1 MNILKIF
8 ILHIFDIMTLKDEK
22 EQVRKSIYDKL
33 FKEGQSL
40 RPNGDYGKIPDFKGS
55 DIAADLLATTGE
67 WKNSKT
73 IFCSPDSAQ
82 IPVRFLAL
90 KENKNLIMASP
101 NLEHGYLFLEGNKLN
116 GNEKEAATKEG
127 AFNHCSRFF
136 DFGEKA
142 FAASDDS
149 ESDYYDIVID
159 MVVEGSV
166 GVDRLGNRIGKGKG
180 FADREIEDL
189 FNKNLINEDTPLV
202 TTIHTFQL
210 VENIPM
216 ERHDKKLNMIVT
228 TKDIIRI

>member
-1 MNILKIF
+1 MNFKE
-8 ILHIFDIMTLKDEK
+8 EK

-33 FKEGQSL
+33 LNEGQSL

-55 DIAADLLATTGE
+55 DIAAELLATTNE

-82 IPVRFLAL
+82 IPVRYIAL

-101 NLEHGYLFLEGNKLN
+101 NLEHGYLFLEGNKSN
-116 GNEKEAATKEG
+116 GKEKEAATKEG
-127 AFNHCSRFF
+127 AFDHCSKFF
-136 DFGEKA
+136 DFGETSS
-142 FAASDDS
+142 SDDS
-149 ESDYYDIVID
+149 FDIAID

-189 FNKNLINEDTPLV
+189 FKKNLIDENTPLV
-202 TTIHTFQL
+202 TTIHPFQL
-210 VENIPM
+210 LENVPM
-216 ERHDKKLNMIVT
+216 EDHDKKLNMIVT
-228 TKDIIRI
+228 TLEIIRI